1 MRSSR
6 RCAAF
11 AVLAMLVVVLVM
23 ASPIADS
30 ERAPSTATGS
40 IRHDADLRIAAP
52 SVTAASATT
61 PSRRLLSIDSF
72 VGYLEAAQSLAITL
86 LLWIAAAMMCWAFLG
101 CAGLT
106 RRVRAPPFA
115 YAS

>member
-1 MRSSR
+1 
-6 RCAAF
+6 
-11 AVLAMLVVVLVM
+11 MLVVVFVVAL
-23 ASPIADS
+23 PIADS
-30 ERAPSTATGS
+30 ERAPANAPGS

-72 VGYLEAAQSLAITL
+72 VGYLHAAQSLAISL

-106 RRVRAPPFA
+106 RRVRAPPLA
-115 YAS
+115 YA

>member
-11 AVLAMLVVVLVM
+11 AVLAMLVVVLVV

-30 ERAPSTATGS
+30 ERAVSTVS
-40 IRHDADLRIAAP
+40 SSVRHDADLRIAAP
-52 SVTAASATT
+52 SITVASATT

-72 VGYLEAAQSLAITL
+72 VGYLDAAQSLAITL
-86 LLWIAAAMMCWAFLG
+86 LLWIAAAMLCWA
-101 CAGLT
+101 
-106 RRVRAPPFA
+106 PPLA
-115 YAS
+115 YAY